1 MNLIDLPAPRA
12 AMLLVFGVLGLVGS
26 AYVFNKVLRA
36 LRHGF
41 SIRLQLFFAIS
52 SVTFVLM
59 GLFGLLVL
67 DRLQTGA
74 ANLLETEESS
84 LRVLALLL
92 ADFGPKLS
100 VLAFSLG
107 AGAAV
112 AAYLMGRGLAHPLER
127 LILAAESIARGERHA
142 VLPPPIGREVRRLT
156 DAFESMRRALE
167 DRHTIE
173 RFVAD
178 LSHELKNPVSAIRA
192 ACEVLQEGAD
202 EDPVARRRFLGR
214 IDEASHR
221 LEVLLHDLLGLARLE
236 AQGLALE
243 RAPVPLAALVRGA
256 VEAVDDALAARGLR
270 VDGEVEDL
278 TVQGSERWL
287 RRAVDNLLSNALRY
301 APVGSALTVSLHR
314 AADEHAVLRVRD
326 SGPGIA
332 PALRA
337 RLFDRFVTDRLDADG
352 TGLGLAIVRSVAE
365 HHGGTVSLLEAGPGP
380 GTTFELR
387 LPIR

>member
-1 MNLIDLPAPRA
+1 
-12 AMLLVFGVLGLVGS
+12 
-26 AYVFNKVLRA
+26 
-36 LRHGF
+36 
-41 SIRLQLFFAIS
+41 
-52 SVTFVLM
+52 
-59 GLFGLLVL
+59 
-67 DRLQTGA
+67 
-74 ANLLETEESS
+74 
-84 LRVLALLL
+84 
-92 ADFGPKLS
+92 
-100 VLAFSLG
+100 
-107 AGAAV
+107 
-112 AAYLMGRGLAHPLER
+112 
-127 LILAAESIARGERHA
+127 
-142 VLPPPIGREVRRLT
+142 LT

-326 SGPGIA
+326 SGPGVA